1 MTFLTEYGLFLA
13 KTVTFLLAIGAI
25 VLMVVSS
32 RQPKARKGELVV
44 TDLSNELEQGQFA
57 LKSALASKAERKV
70 LEKQQKEE
78 QKKRAKA
85 GDERSRLFVIDFN
98 GSMDAKEVASLRE
111 EVSAVIGVAQPGDE
125 VLLRLE
131 SGGGVVHGYGLAA
144 SQLQRLRDK
153 GIKLTVAIDKVA
165 ASGGYMMACV
175 ADQILA
181 APFAIVGSIGVIAQ
195 MPNFNKLLKKHDIE
209 FEMHTAGQ
217 YKRTITM
224 FGENDDQGREK
235 FREELGAIHEQFKAF
250 VAEHRPG
257 LDIDKVTTGEHW
269 LASQAK
275 QLGLVDAL
283 CTSDDYLLAQA
294 SHHKV
299 VGIRYSK
306 PRSLTQKLGK
316 QAALGLEA
324 GLGRLWQQSPW
335 R

>member
-1 MTFLTEYGLFLA
+1 
-13 KTVTFLLAIGAI
+13 
-25 VLMVVSS
+25 
-32 RQPKARKGELVV
+32 
-44 TDLSNELEQGQFA
+44 
-57 LKSALASKAERKV
+57 
-70 LEKQQKEE
+70 
-78 QKKRAKA
+78 
-85 GDERSRLFVIDFN
+85 
-98 GSMDAKEVASLRE
+98 MDAREVASLRE

-144 SQLQRLRDK
+144 SQLQRLRDRD
-153 GIKLTVAIDKVA
+153 IKLTVAIDKVA

-195 MPNFNKLLKKHDIE
+195 LPNFNKLLKKHDIE

-235 FREELGAIHEQFKAF
+235 FREELGAIHERFKAF
-250 VAEHRPG
+250 VAEHRPA

-275 QLGLVDAL
+275 QLGLVDSL

-294 SHHKV
+294 SQHKV

-306 PRSLTQKLGK
+306 PKSLTQKLGQ
-316 QAALGLEA
+316 QAAVALES
-324 GLGRLWQQSPW
+324 GLGRLWQQGPW

>member
-1 MTFLTEYGLFLA
+1 MAFLTEYGLFLA
-13 KTVTFLLAIGAI
+13 KTITFLLAIGAI
-25 VLMVVSS
+25 ILMVVSS
-32 RQPKARKGELVV
+32 RHPKARKGELVV
-44 TDLSNELEQGQFA
+44 TDLSSELEQGRHRLQT
-57 LKSALASKAERKV
+57 ALAGKAQRKQM
-70 LEKQQKEE
+70 EKQYKELQK
-78 QKKRAKA
+78 QRAKA
-85 GDERSRLFVIDFN
+85 IEERSHLFVIDFH
-98 GSMDAKEVASLRE
+98 GSMDAREVASLRE

-175 ADQILA
+175 GDQILA

-195 MPNFNKLLKKHDIE
+195 LPNFNKLLKKHDID

-224 FGENDDQGREK
+224 FGENDDLGREK
-235 FREELGAIHEQFKAF
+235 FREELGAIHERFKSF
-250 VAEHRPG
+250 VAEHRPS
-257 LDIDKVTTGEHW
+257 LDIDRVTTGEHW

-275 QLGLVDAL
+275 GLGLVDTL

-294 SHHKV
+294 NHHKV
-299 VGIRYSK
+299 IGISYRK
-306 PRSLTQKLGK
+306 PRSLGQRLGQQGA
-316 QAALGLEA
+316 QALEA